1 MLPNFVK
8 KQLGEGKALPK
19 PVRFIIDA
27 EFQRK
32 FTWGERWR
40 ILWGYTAIISYR
52 GLARC
57 HLITAANAIADGRH
71 VDAYMEA
78 QSALVDIA
86 QGKNAADAKRQ
97 NVKLTNPAA
106 E

>member
-1 MLPNFVK
+1 MIPAFVK
-8 KQLGEGKALPK
+8 KHLGEGKALPK

-52 GLARC
+52 GLAQ
-57 HLITAANAIADGRH
+57 HSPGSVEHN
-71 VDAYMEA
+71 M
-78 QSALVDIA
+78 
-86 QGKNAADAKRQ
+86 
-97 NVKLTNPAA
+97 KLELSKQLLKQP
-106 E
+106 